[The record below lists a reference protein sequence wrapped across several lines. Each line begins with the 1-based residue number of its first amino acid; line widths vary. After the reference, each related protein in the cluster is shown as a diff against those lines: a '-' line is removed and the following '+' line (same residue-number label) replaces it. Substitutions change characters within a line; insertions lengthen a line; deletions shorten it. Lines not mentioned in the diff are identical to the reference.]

1 MTGPYPNSPVLPSLA
16 DHLYRVGAA
25 RDKASRG
32 AAFEALARAAEE
44 AGAAPSLLV
53 RLLERDANGHRFA
66 LEIAARLTPP
76 LPGELIPELVALVEQ
91 SRFPTRLRVAVA
103 AAIIRSL
110 GTRSQL
116 VDRIIDAFQRPVSPV
131 RAANRLRRLAALVP
145 DCPPVIRAL
154 SELDTGSA
162 APCPRCGARVG
173 PEDLAK
179 HLWERH
185 RLLLEN
191 GRVREPW
198 DVIGQ
203 WLTEF
208 TRTSRAEFLDRSC
221 DLAQALDP
229 TGGLTRVHQLL
240 LAGGSNDE
248 EAHALLRAEATE
260 KNATLCPHCFA
271 LVPQP
276 TRAIPTPVLVGSGR
290 VDGGRFRVEIT
301 DRYVIS
307 RLVIDTPEAT
317 VFSGPEP
324 GHALTRRGAVW
335 FFLLPLTIVAA
346 IVAVMPPIVG
356 LAPLT
361 PTVGVLFA
369 AVMAYLG
376 IRWNWSE
383 QEDPTQRAVDHAW
396 TLLVPRMLQY
406 QVKKADAAFLA
417 GLAEASRGQ
426 GNPEAR
432 EEQLRRVADALRG
445 DRVGIPYMTP
455 VSVLQIEDAVHA
467 GADELIR
474 IANEVGE
481 CFDGQLPFDHAEWL
495 VRELRG
501 DPANR
506 TRRARLRV
514 LILARAFAAGL
525 EPEDL
530 RLIGQLC
537 PALGAAYASEDR
549 DGLARLRLL
558 WLYRPRRLWQRIGSA
573 TTVFDLARY
582 PTLAENYL
590 RLRPDLLLFQAS
602 GGSDEA
608 APILICEEGVVYR
621 DTVITNLASAVRV
634 KVKSLVRGGGYELT
648 IGDQAFRFEEDPT
661 LLARRLKGWGEFLF
675 EEFLPRARMLIR
687 RRSPQGER
695 LLLQKATTCTECRK
709 TFLGLTGEIG
719 LTALTAAVE

>member
-1 MTGPYPNSPVLPSLA
+1 MTGPYPNSPVLPNLA
-16 DHLYRVGAA
+16 DHLHRIGSA
-25 RDKASRG
+25 RDRASRA
-32 AAFEALARAAEE
+32 AAFEALAREADE

-53 RLLERDANGHRFA
+53 RLLERDANGQRFA

-76 LPGELIPELVALVEQ
+76 LPGELIPDLVALIEQ
-91 SRFPTRLRVAVA
+91 SRFPTRLRIRVA
-103 AAIIRSL
+103 AAIIRSV
-110 GTRSQL
+110 GPRSQP
-116 VDRIIDAFQRPVSPV
+116 VDRIIDAFQRKVSPV

-145 DCPPVIRAL
+145 ECPPVIRAM

-162 APCPRCGARVG
+162 TPCPRCGARVG

-185 RLLLEN
+185 CLLLEN

-208 TRTSRAEFLDRSC
+208 TRTSRPEFLDRSC

-229 TGGLTRVHQLL
+229 TDGLTRVHQLL
-240 LAGGSNDE
+240 LAGGSDDE

-276 TRAIPTPVLVGSGR
+276 TRAIPTPVLAGSGR

-324 GHALTRRGAVW
+324 GHALTRRGAV
-335 FFLLPLTIVAA
+335 FFFILPLTILAA
-346 IVAVMPPIVG
+346 TLAVMPPIVG
-356 LAPLT
+356 LAPIV
-361 PTVGVLFA
+361 PTAGMLFA
-369 AVMAYLG
+369 ALMAYLG
-376 IRWNWSE
+376 IRWNWAE
-383 QEDPTQRAVDHAW
+383 QEDPTERAVDHAW
-396 TLLVPRMLQY
+396 ALLVPRMLQY
-406 QVKKADAAFLA
+406 QVKKADAGFLS
-417 GLAEASRGQ
+417 GLAEASRGR

-432 EEQLRRVADALRG
+432 EEQLRRAADVLRR
-445 DRVGIPYMTP
+445 DRVGIPYVTP
-455 VSVLQIEDAVHA
+455 VSGLQIEDAVHA

-549 DGLARLRLL
+549 DGIARLRLL

-590 RLRPDLLLFQAS
+590 QQRPDLLLFQAS

-621 DTVITNLASAVRV
+621 DTVITDLATAVRV

-648 IGDQAFRFEEDPT
+648 VGDRAFRFEEDPT
-661 LLARRLKGWGEFLF
+661 LLARRLKGWSEFLF
-675 EEFLPRARMLIR
+675 EEFLPRARMLVR